1 MARVIFQF
9 ARVLLIASHA
19 RRAREAQEKS
29 EVSFANVTEM
39 PRDPM
44 NKIYI

>member
-1 MARVIFQF
+1 MCRVIFQF

-19 RRAREAQEKS
+19 RRAKEAQVKS

-39 PRDPM
+39 LLDSRT
-44 NKIYI
+44 